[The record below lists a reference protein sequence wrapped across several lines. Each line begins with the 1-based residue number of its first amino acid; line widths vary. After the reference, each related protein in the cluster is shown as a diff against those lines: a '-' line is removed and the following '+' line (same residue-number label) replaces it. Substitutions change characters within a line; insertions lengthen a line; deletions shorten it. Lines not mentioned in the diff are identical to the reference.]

1 MKIKLLLIV
10 CFLTC
15 QWMSSQELFLLSGKN
30 LTSYD
35 YKTSSGV
42 TNLVLKSKT
51 GSNYELGYE
60 YVFNEKISYITSIT
74 LNQFNSLST
83 NEAKSY
89 TWNTS
94 YLGIQNAA
102 AYTLLKTEN
111 ELELKLKAGINISS
125 IIDGNEEIN
134 GVIYDIKKIPEFSGV
149 FIQPVIGLDLRYVV
163 TDYVILSLGYNFSK
177 AFKFSHTSEEKLSFT
192 NNQVQLGIH
201 FPL

>member
-60 YVFNEKISYITSIT
+60 HVFNEKVSYITSIT
-74 LNQFNSLST
+74 LNQFNSFSI

-111 ELELKLKAGINISS
+111 ELELKLKAGINIAS

-134 GVIYDIKKIPEFSGV
+134 GVIYDIKKIPEFSGA
-149 FIQPVIGLDLRYVV
+149 FIQPIIGLDLRYVI
-163 TDYVILSLGYNFSK
+163 TDYVTLSVGYNFSK
-177 AFKFSHTSEEKLSFT
+177 AFKFSHTSDEKLSFT

>member
-1 MKIKLLLIV
+1 
-10 CFLTC
+10 
-15 QWMSSQELFLLSGKN
+15 MSSQELFLLSGKN
-30 LTSYD
+30 STSYD

-60 YVFNEKISYITSIT
+60 HVFNEKVSYITSIT
-74 LNQFNSLST
+74 LNQFNSFSI

-111 ELELKLKAGINISS
+111 ELELKLKAGINIAS

-149 FIQPVIGLDLRYVV
+149 FIQPIIGLDLRYVI
-163 TDYVILSLGYNFSK
+163 TDYVTLSVGYNFSK
-177 AFKFSHTSEEKLSFT
+177 AFKFSHTSDEKLSFT